1 MAITLLTD
9 YSKEDFANAFTKLLP
24 PGKYWHSEDAESA
37 INLLSAALGQE
48 LKTTHDETQQSL
60 LIQLDK
66 TNQGWRI
73 ADYKALLQQW
83 NATATVY
90 DKASEPNLIFI
101 EFDKNQLIG
110 EVTKRLEKHRL
121 PHTAFNFK
129 NRRQH
134 SLHVAATY
142 SQLKVNRTAKSF
154 NLKRSTAGKV
164 FATIAYATTRINRTK
179 MIAGY

>member
-1 MAITLLTD
+1 MAIKLLTD
-9 YSKEDFANAFTKLLP
+9 YSKEDFTNAFTKLLP

-37 INLLSAALGQE
+37 INLLSSALGQE

-129 NRRQH
+129 RISSGRVF
-134 SLHVAATY
+134 VA
-142 SQLKVNRTAKSF
+142 
-154 NLKRSTAGKV
+154 
-164 FATIAYATTRINRTK
+164 IAYATTRINRTK